1 MRRWFR
7 NNWLNVLQY
16 VLGLSIAV
24 IIFWAFIILYKEDN
38 WVLISGLATLSL
50 ALAAF
55 LTIAENRRMRRE
67 DIKIRREEK
76 RRERTER
83 AADELGRWAEEAL
96 RLFYLGYNY
105 HKDEIKNGLDV
116 LTLKLMLMVTVATI
130 MGDEFIGPTKRA
142 EKALAAFSEII
153 NNRYYNRG
161 TRPVDKAL
169 LKEFE
174 DAFYMLLSYLY
185 VLRIWDYDYHRFLE
199 DAMEH
204 GALKS
209 EYQLSKEGT
218 YIRENQQS

>member
-7 NNWLNVLQY
+7 NNLLNVLQY
-16 VLGLSIAV
+16 VLGLSIAA
-24 IIFWAFIILYKEDN
+24 IILWTFIILYEEDN
-38 WVLISGLATLSL
+38 WVVISGLATLVL

-55 LTIAENRRMRRE
+55 LTIAENRRMRSE
-67 DIKIRREEK
+67 DIKIRREEEK
-76 RRERTER
+76 RERTER

-96 RLFYLGYNY
+96 RLYYLGYNY

-116 LTLKLMLMVTVATI
+116 LTLKLMLMITVATI
-130 MGDEFIGPTKRA
+130 IGDEFIEPTKRA
-142 EKALAAFSEII
+142 ERALAAFSEII

-161 TRPVDKAL
+161 TRPVDEAL

-209 EYQLSKEGT
+209 EYQLAKEGT